1 VDDWRLLCQWDPEL
15 PPDADPPEACEI
27 MTAVAN
33 ALGRPQP
40 LGWGVDPV
48 MEHAIDEFAVRVG
61 SVEMA
66 VGQLICLR
74 EAIFRRLSGRIPE
87 DEVEETTARLQMI
100 VERSMGAAARKAAE
114 RLKAEAYVDP
124 LTGLFNRRAFEREI
138 GKEASRAARHR
149 RRFTIVLIDLDGLK
163 QINDEQSH
171 LAGDLKLRELAT
183 ALASATR
190 AGDSAYRVGGDE
202 FLLLLT
208 DVAGRSADIV
218 VNRVVEMGA
227 PAFSWGSALFPE
239 DGLEI
244 DDILEVADAE
254 LRANKRQHHRR

>member
-1 VDDWRLLCQWDPEL
+1 
-15 PPDADPPEACEI
+15 
-27 MTAVAN
+27 
-33 ALGRPQP
+33 
-40 LGWGVDPV
+40 
-48 MEHAIDEFAVRVG
+48 
-61 SVEMA
+61 
-66 VGQLICLR
+66 
-74 EAIFRRLSGRIPE
+74 
-87 DEVEETTARLQMI
+87 
-100 VERSMGAAARKAAE
+100 MGAAARKAAE